1 MRSCFIFIF
10 GCIAHI
16 CIAQDV
22 PSDTSIHRL
31 QVYEGFDLPSN
42 YHSEYRRALSRVRRV
57 YPLALHAAFVL
68 DSLESEIDST
78 QRPRK
83 QKRIARQTHRNLKD
97 DFKFLLKEL
106 YVSEGVVLT
115 KLIYRETG
123 RTAKEI
129 IADYKGEAQAA
140 IYSGMA
146 NMFGQNLDATYN
158 PNKEDFIIECVIND
172 IQEGK
177 VEFDSTFVIVDR
189 AHFRN
194 DRKEYKQRIRKRK
207 KNARKRK
214 RKARRIER
222 QKKMNSEMTV
232 NKKSED

>member
-1 MRSCFIFIF
+1 MRGCFIFILAL
-10 GCIAHI
+10 ITHVS
-16 CIAQDV
+16 IAQDV
-22 PSDTSIHRL
+22 PADTSIHRL
-31 QVYEGFDLPSN
+31 QIYEGFDLPSN
-42 YHSEYRRALSRVRRV
+42 YHSEYLRALKRVRRV
-57 YPLALHAAFVL
+57 YPLALHAAYVL
-68 DSLESEIDST
+68 DSLEREIDST
-78 QRPRK
+78 QQPRK
-83 QKRIARQTHRNLKD
+83 QKKIAKKTHKDLKD

-129 IADYKGEAQAA
+129 IADYKGDAQAA
-140 IYSGMA
+140 LYSGMA
-146 NMFGQNLDATYN
+146 NMFGQNLDATYS

-207 KNARKRK
+207 KEARKRK
-214 RKARRIER
+214 RKVRRKER
-222 QKKMNSEMTV
+222 QEKRSSETAE
-232 NKKSED
+232 N